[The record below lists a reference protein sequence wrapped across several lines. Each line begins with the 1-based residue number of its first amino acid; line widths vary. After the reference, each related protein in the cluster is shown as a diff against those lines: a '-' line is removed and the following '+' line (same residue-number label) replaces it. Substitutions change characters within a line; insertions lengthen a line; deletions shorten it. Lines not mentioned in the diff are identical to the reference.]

1 VQQILAKIRDE
12 MQIHEIPVIGPA
24 VIDAMRRYSWPGN
37 VRELRN
43 VLERALILSH
53 GKEINLSVLGTSD
66 SERLLP

>member
-1 VQQILAKIRDE
+1 VQQNLAKIRDE
-12 MQIHEIPVIGPA
+12 MQIHEMPVMDSA
-24 VIDAMRRYSWPGN
+24 VIDAMKRYGWPGN
-37 VRELRN
+37 VLELRN